1 LAGGTVLVV
10 DDEEKMCEFLQLV
23 LAQDGHQVVCA
34 SSGERALEEIRSGD
48 EIDVIVTDLMMP
60 GVTGMEV
67 LEEARRSL
75 PDTPVVVITGY
86 STVQNAVEAM
96 KAGAFD
102 YLPKPFKVDEVR
114 LVVKKAL
121 ERREIA
127 LENRRL
133 RRELQSIRERSS
145 DIIGASREMQ
155 AVFKL
160 VEKVART
167 DATVLVRGESGTGKD
182 LIARE
187 IHRQS
192 LRAAK
197 PFVSIN
203 CAALPETLLE
213 SELFGHARGAFT
225 GAVST
230 KRGLFEE
237 ADGGTVFLD
246 EIGDVSLAL
255 QAKLLRFLQSK
266 EFIRVGETSVRRVDV
281 RVIVATNRDLEE
293 AIERGDFR
301 RDLYY
306 RLNVITVHL
315 PPLRDRREDIPLLAK
330 YFARKY
336 ASSLLKGPVTFSKEA
351 MAALVAYDWPGNV
364 RELENA
370 VERAVVLAEGS
381 ELSLE
386 DLPDEIV
393 RRVSGRAGAVGA
405 GDDAAAGK
413 GTRET
418 GTGTATG
425 PEAAARAVGAVR
437 FDEAVDS
444 YKRELIAKALE
455 QAGGVQARAAE
466 LLGLKRTTLNEMMKR
481 LGMTRPDTRRR
492 PGPADA
498 AKILDE

>member
-1 LAGGTVLVV
+1 VLVV
-10 DDEEKMCEFLQLV
+10 DDEAKMCEFLQLV

-34 SSGERALEEIRSGD
+34 SGGEQALEEIRSGD
-48 EIDVIVTDLMMP
+48 EIDVILTDLMMP
-60 GVTGMEV
+60 GTGGMEV

-75 PDTPVVVITGY
+75 PDTPVIVITGY

-133 RRELQSIRERSS
+133 RRELQTIRERSG
-145 DIIGASREMQ
+145 DIIGASAKMQ
-155 AVFKL
+155 SVFKL

-167 DATVLVRGESGTGKD
+167 DATILIRGESGTGKD

-192 LRAAK
+192 LRATK

-203 CAALPETLLE
+203 CAALPEALLE

-237 ADGGTVFLD
+237 AEGGTVFLD
-246 EIGDVSLAL
+246 EIGDVSLGL

-281 RVIVATNRDLEE
+281 RVIVATNKDLEE
-293 AIERGDFR
+293 AIEQGEFR

-315 PPLRDRREDIPLLAK
+315 PPLRERREDIPLLAK
-330 YFARKY
+330 HFARKY
-336 ASSLLKGPVTFSKEA
+336 AASLLKGPITFSAEA
-351 MAALVAYDWPGNV
+351 MAALTAYDWPGNV

-370 VERAVVLAEGS
+370 VERAVVLAEGN
-381 ELSLE
+381 ELTLGDFPE
-386 DLPDEIV
+386 DISKRAADAP
-393 RRVSGRAGAVGA
+393 AGA
-405 GDDAAAGK
+405 K
-413 GTRET
+413 
-418 GTGTATG
+418 
-425 PEAAARAVGAVR
+425 
-437 FDEAVDS
+437 FDELVAA
-444 YKRELIAKALE
+444 YKRELIARALE
-455 QAGGVQARAAE
+455 KAGGVQARAAE
-466 LLGLKRTTLNEMMKR
+466 DLGVKRTTLNEMMKR
-481 LGMTRPDTRRR
+481 LGMTGGGSRRSQ
-492 PGPADA
+492 DA
-498 AKILDE
+498 KALDIEAK

>member
-1 LAGGTVLVV
+1 MAGGTVLVV

-23 LAQDGHQVVCA
+23 LGQDGHRVVLA
-34 SSGERALEEIRSGD
+34 SSGERALEEIRSED
-48 EIDVIVTDLMMP
+48 DIDVIVTDLMMP
-60 GVTGMEV
+60 GIGGMEV

-114 LVVKKAL
+114 LVVRKAL

-133 RRELQSIRERSS
+133 RRELQSIRERSA
-145 DIIGASREMQ
+145 DIVGASGKMQ
-155 AVFKL
+155 AVFRL
-160 VEKVART
+160 VEKVAKT
-167 DATVLVRGESGTGKD
+167 DATVLIRGESGTGKD

-197 PFVSIN
+197 PFISIN

-237 ADGGTVFLD
+237 AEGGTVFLD

-255 QAKLLRFLQSK
+255 QAKLLRFLQSR

-281 RVIVATNRDLEE
+281 RVVVATNKDLED

-315 PPLRDRREDIPLLAK
+315 PPLRERREDIPLLAK
-330 YFARKY
+330 HFARKY
-336 ASSLLKGPVTFSKEA
+336 AASLLKGAMSFSPEA
-351 MAALVAYDWPGNV
+351 MAALSSYDWPGNV

-370 VERAVVLAEGS
+370 VERAVVLAEGN
-381 ELSLE
+381 ELSLDDFPE
-386 DLPDEIV
+386 EIA
-393 RRVSGRAGAVGA
+393 RKGTGRGMQNASEGAAGGAAV
-405 GDDAAAGK
+405 DAAG
-413 GTRET
+413 GEM
-418 GTGTATG
+418 
-425 PEAAARAVGAVR
+425 E

-444 YKRELIAKALE
+444 YKRELISRALE
-455 QAGGVQARAAE
+455 RAGGVQARAAE
-466 LLGLKRTTLNEMMKR
+466 ILGIKRTTLNEMMKR
-481 LGMTRPDTRRR
+481 LGMTGRAARRR
-492 PGPADA
+492 AGAKNLDA
-498 AKILDE
+498 

>member
-1 LAGGTVLVV
+1 MV

-34 SSGERALEEIRSGD
+34 SGGERALEEIRSGAD
-48 EIDVIVTDLMMP
+48 LDVIVTDLMMP
-60 GVTGMEV
+60 GVNGMEI

-86 STVQNAVEAM
+86 STVQSAVEAM

-102 YLPKPFKVDEVR
+102 YLPKPFKVDEVK

-127 LENRRL
+127 LENQRL
-133 RRELQSIRERSS
+133 RRELQSIRERSA
-145 DIIGASREMQ
+145 DIIGTSEKMQ
-155 AVFKL
+155 AVFRL

-167 DATVLVRGESGTGKD
+167 DATVLIRGESGTGKD

-197 PFVSIN
+197 PFISIN

-281 RVIVATNRDLEE
+281 RVIVATNKHLEG

-315 PPLRDRREDIPLLAK
+315 PPLRERREDIPLLAK
-330 YFARKY
+330 HFARKCG
-336 ASSLLKGPVTFSKEA
+336 ASLLKGPISFSPEA
-351 MAALVAYDWPGNV
+351 MAALSAHDWPGNV

-370 VERAVVLAEGS
+370 VERAVVLAEGN
-381 ELSLE
+381 ELAPE
-386 DLPDEIV
+386 DFPEEIA
-393 RRVSGRAGAVGA
+393 RRRTGGGTGGGGGDDADAVGA
-405 GDDAAAGK
+405 AGMAFDDAV
-413 GTRET
+413 
-418 GTGTATG
+418 
-425 PEAAARAVGAVR
+425 AR
-437 FDEAVDS
+437 
-444 YKRELIAKALE
+444 YKRELIAEALE
-455 QAGGVQARAAE
+455 KAGGVQARAAE
-466 LLGLKRTTLNEMMKR
+466 ILGIKRTTLNEMMKR
-481 LGMTRPDTRRR
+481 LGMTGGDAQRRA
-492 PGPADA
+492 G
-498 AKILDE
+498 AKKLNA

>member
-1 LAGGTVLVV
+1 MAGGTVLVV

-48 EIDVIVTDLMMP
+48 DIDVIVTDLMMP
-60 GVTGMEV
+60 GIGGMEV
-67 LEEARRSL
+67 LEESKRSL

-145 DIIGASREMQ
+145 DIIGASEKMQ
-155 AVFKL
+155 AVFRL

-167 DATVLVRGESGTGKD
+167 DATVLIRGESGTGKD

-237 ADGGTVFLD
+237 AEGGTVFLD

-266 EFIRVGETSVRRVDV
+266 EYIRVGETSVRRVDV
-281 RVIVATNRDLEE
+281 RVIVATNKDLEE

-315 PPLRDRREDIPLLAK
+315 PPLRERREDIPLLAK
-330 YFARKY
+330 HFARKY
-336 ASSLLKGPVTFSKEA
+336 AASLLKGPITFSPEA
-351 MAALVAYDWPGNV
+351 MAALTAYDWPGNV

-370 VERAVVLAEGS
+370 VERAVVLAEGN

-386 DLPDEIV
+386 DFPEEIARKV
-393 RRVSGRAGAVGA
+393 AERSAEG
-405 GDDAAAGK
+405 AAG
-413 GTRET
+413 
-418 GTGTATG
+418 GTAVTMDAIDG
-425 PEAAARAVGAVR
+425 LK
-437 FDEAVDS
+437 FDEAVAS
-444 YKRELIAKALE
+444 YKRELIARALE
-455 QAGGVQARAAE
+455 KAGGVQARAAE
-466 LLGLKRTTLNEMMKR
+466 ILGIKRTTLNEMMKR
-481 LGMTRPDTRRR
+481 LGMTGGGARRR
-492 PGPADA
+492 PDA
-498 AKILDE
+498 NILDA